1 MAAAFITG
9 ASSGIGAEFARQ
21 LAAQQYDLILV
32 ARREERLRA
41 LAAELGRAH
50 SIRVEVL
57 VADLSNLADIE
68 RVAARISELETLE
81 LLINNAGF
89 GVPARFAEAEAAKQ
103 LAMLEV
109 HVVASTR
116 LSRAALPGMI
126 ARGRGSIINVSSLAA
141 FFPMPGSVTYCST
154 KAYLNTFSKALQ
166 AELRGTGVQVQA
178 LCPGF
183 TYTEFHD
190 TPEFANFSRST
201 LPKLFWMKAETV
213 VAASLAAARRGRVIC
228 IPGFGYRLIAI
239 LGRSG
244 LAALLLN
251 ILMWLRGRAG
261 ARTRAPAGESQ
272 SSTRSVPPGS

>member
-1 MAAAFITG
+1 VELTALITG

-21 LAAQQYDLILV
+21 LAAQHYDLILV

-41 LAAELGRAH
+41 LAAELARAH

-68 RVAARISELETLE
+68 RVAARIAELETLE
-81 LLINNAGF
+81 LLINSAGF
-89 GVPARFAEAEAAKQ
+89 GVPGRFAEAEAAKQ
-103 LAMLEV
+103 VAMLEV

-126 ARGRGSIINVSSLAA
+126 ARGRGLIINVSSLAA

-190 TPEFANFSRST
+190 TPEFANFSRSMI
-201 LPKLFWMKAETV
+201 PKPFWMKAETV
-213 VAASLAAARRGRVIC
+213 VAASLEAARRGRVIC
-228 IPGFGYRLIAI
+228 IPGFQYRLIA
-239 LGRSG
+239 LLARSG
-244 LAALLLN
+244 LASSLLN
-251 ILMWLRGRAG
+251 ILMRLRSRADS
-261 ARTRAPAGESQ
+261 TSRAPAGE
-272 SSTRSVPPGS
+272 

>member
-1 MAAAFITG
+1 MPATALITG

-21 LAAQQYDLILV
+21 LAAQRYDLVLV

-41 LAAELGRAH
+41 LAAELERTH
-50 SIRVEVL
+50 SIRTEIL

-68 RVAARISELETLE
+68 RVATRIGELETLE
-81 LLINNAGF
+81 LLINSAGF
-89 GVPARFAEAEAAKQ
+89 GTALRFAEAEAAKQ
-103 LAMLEV
+103 VAMLEV

-126 ARGRGSIINVSSLAA
+126 ARGRGLIINVSSLAA

-166 AELRGTGVQVQA
+166 AELRDTGVQVQA

-190 TPEFANFSRST
+190 TPEFTNFSRST
-201 LPKLFWMKAETV
+201 IPKPFWMPAEKV
-213 VAASLAAARRGRVIC
+213 VRASLEAARRGRVIC
-228 IPGFGYRLIAI
+228 IPGFHYRLIA
-239 LGRSG
+239 LLARSG
-244 LAALLLN
+244 LASLLLN
-251 ILMWLRGRAG
+251 ILMRLRSRANS
-261 ARTRAPAGESQ
+261 TSRAQPGE
-272 SSTRSVPPGS
+272 

>member
-1 MAAAFITG
+1 MPATALITG

-41 LAAELGRAH
+41 LAAELERTH
-50 SIRVEVL
+50 SIRTEIL

-68 RVAARISELETLE
+68 RVATRIAELETLD
-81 LLINNAGF
+81 LLINSAGF
-89 GVPARFAEAEAAKQ
+89 GTPLRFAEAEAAKHV
-103 LAMLEV
+103 AMLEV

-126 ARGRGSIINVSSLAA
+126 ARDRGLIINVSSLAA

-166 AELRGTGVQVQA
+166 AELDGTGVQVQA

-190 TPEFANFSRST
+190 TPEYANFSRST
-201 LPKLFWMKAETV
+201 IPKPFWMPAEKV
-213 VAASLAAARRGRVIC
+213 VAASLEAARRGRVIC
-228 IPGFGYRLIAI
+228 IPGFQYRLIA
-239 LGRSG
+239 LLARSG
-244 LAALLLN
+244 LASLLLN
-251 ILMWLRGRAG
+251 ILMRLRSRANS
-261 ARTRAPAGESQ
+261 TSRAQPGE
-272 SSTRSVPPGS
+272 

>member
-1 MAAAFITG
+1 VAAALITG
-9 ASSGIGAEFARQ
+9 ASSGIGTEFARQ

-41 LAAELGRAH
+41 LAAELRRTH

-57 VADLSNLADIE
+57 VADLSNLTDIE
-68 RVAARISELETLE
+68 RVAARISELDILD

-89 GVPARFAEAEAAKQ
+89 GVPGRFADADPAKQ

-109 HVVASTR
+109 HVVACTR
-116 LSRAALPGMI
+116 LSRSALPGMI
-126 ARGRGSIINVSSLAA
+126 ARGRGLIINVSSLAA
-141 FFPMPGSVTYCST
+141 FFPMPGSVAYCST

-190 TPEFANFSRST
+190 TPEFVNFSRST

-213 VAASLAAARRGRVIC
+213 VAASLGAARRGRVIC
-228 IPGFGYRLIAI
+228 IPGFGYRLIA
-239 LGRSG
+239 LAGRSG
-244 LAALLLN
+244 LAALLLK

-261 ARTRAPAGESQ
+261 
-272 SSTRSVPPGS
+272 